1 MSDRSSH
8 NKRIAKNTLFLYL
21 RMGLVLVVS
30 LFSTRVVLQA
40 LDIED
45 YGINNVVSGF
55 VTMFAFLNTSMSNG
69 VQRFYNFSLGRKN
82 GYSIKDVYNTALQ
95 IQAILAVTL
104 LVPLETFGMW
114 YIHTQ
119 MVIPIDRFA
128 AAQWVF
134 QFSVLSLVLLVL
146 QIPYSAAI
154 MAYEKMDYYA
164 YLSIFDV
171 LAKLGIAYIIKY
183 TTFDKL
189 ILYGALNML
198 VSLICFFLYYGYAK
212 SHFQDLKS
220 DFIIRKQLF
229 KPMLY
234 FSGWN
239 GFGSFAYMIK
249 SQGLNMLLNVFFGPV
264 VNAARGVSNMAM
276 SAIQGFQSNI
286 VIAFRPQ
293 LIQSYATGDNERVL
307 KLFYNLSKVSFIL
320 LAMLSIPVIIE
331 IEYILHLWLGDTI
344 PDYTDSYT
352 VKKGDLFYKAR
363 IFENNRHRTYNEM
376 FHISLNNRGIV
387 RTQRYSFPGYPC
399 LYLGSTI
406 YSCWEEMDQPK
417 FDDMMVSQF
426 TASRDF
432 LLFDLRKPNQLDF
445 EQNLEKTL
453 VRLPMVI
460 ACSLRVKHQ
469 KDNYKPE
476 YIIPQL
482 LIEYIIEQNRNL
494 YNNEGKDLCEL
505 QIGVIYTSSRINN
518 DMEFPKRV
526 FDNIAIPVFNTDGE
540 YCQVL
545 ASCFSWTDPT
555 CYEYENLKKRFE
567 PRIFHIDNDREEE
580 NYKCSKMGELEE
592 RLSSFEKKAF
602 LHSVFTRTSIVL
614 NQSGDPEDNGIL
626 CNTQYTIT

>member
-1 MSDRSSH
+1 MNTNDLISEIDKIIPVKERTDNFPKDVH
-8 NKRIAKNTLFLYL
+8 DILEAYKNIINKIDVSITSQYSEWKNTINTIKNINRAINGCIDSYYK
-21 RMGLVLVVS
+21 GLHS
-30 LFSTRVVLQA
+30 KA
-40 LDIED
+40 
-45 YGINNVVSGF
+45 YGV
-55 VTMFAFLNTSMSNG
+55 
-69 VQRFYNFSLGRKN
+69 
-82 GYSIKDVYNTALQ
+82 IK
-95 IQAILAVTL
+95 
-104 LVPLETFGMW
+104 
-114 YIHTQ
+114 
-119 MVIPIDRFA
+119 
-128 AAQWVF
+128 
-134 QFSVLSLVLLVL
+134 
-146 QIPYSAAI
+146 
-154 MAYEKMDYYA
+154 
-164 YLSIFDV
+164 
-171 LAKLGIAYIIKY
+171 
-183 TTFDKL
+183 
-189 ILYGALNML
+189 
-198 VSLICFFLYYGYAK
+198 
-212 SHFQDLKS
+212 
-220 DFIIRKQLF
+220 
-229 KPMLY
+229 
-234 FSGWN
+234 
-239 GFGSFAYMIK
+239 
-249 SQGLNMLLNVFFGPV
+249 
-264 VNAARGVSNMAM
+264 
-276 SAIQGFQSNI
+276 
-286 VIAFRPQ
+286 
-293 LIQSYATGDNERVL
+293 
-307 KLFYNLSKVSFIL
+307 
-320 LAMLSIPVIIE
+320 
-331 IEYILHLWLGDTI
+331 EYILPLILAH
-344 PDYTDSYT
+344 TDSYT

>member
-1 MSDRSSH
+1 
-8 NKRIAKNTLFLYL
+8 
-21 RMGLVLVVS
+21 MGLVLMVS

-55 VTMFAFLNTSMSNG
+55 VTMFAFLNTSMSNA

-95 IQAILAVTL
+95 IQGILVVTL

-171 LAKLGIAYIIKY
+171 LAKLGIAYVIKY

-189 ILYGALNML
+189 ILYGAFNML

-212 SHFQDLKS
+212 CHFQDLKS

-229 KPMLY
+229 KPMLF

-239 GFGSFAYMIK
+239 GLGSFAYMIK

-307 KLFYNLSKVSFIL
+307 KLFYSLSKVSFIL

-344 PDYTDSYT
+344 PDYTIPFTILVLVNMVIS
-352 VKKGDLFYKAR
+352 
-363 IFENNRHRTYNEM
+363 
-376 FHISLNNRGIV
+376 SLN
-387 RTQRYSFPGYPC
+387 TP
-399 LYLGSTI
+399 
-406 YSCWEEMDQPK
+406 
-417 FDDMMVSQF
+417 VSQIVHA
-426 TASRDF
+426 TGKMKNYQIGTCLMVCTILPVSWVF
-432 LLFDLRKPNQLDF
+432 LKLGFDPVAVYWVSLIITIVNQLVC
-445 EQNLEKTL
+445 NLLLKKVYPYSLKEYCRKVIIPCVVFVIL
-453 VRLPMVI
+453 VPLLPFAITMIFPVSFLRLLLTGAISVLI
-460 ACSLRVKHQ
+460 SITVSYFLVL
-469 KDNYKPE
+469 DKPE
-476 YIIPQL
+476 RTMFLNFIKRKDDKRII
-482 LIEYIIEQNRNL
+482 
-494 YNNEGKDLCEL
+494 D
-505 QIGVIYTSSRINN
+505 
-518 DMEFPKRV
+518 
-526 FDNIAIPVFNTDGE
+526 
-540 YCQVL
+540 
-545 ASCFSWTDPT
+545 
-555 CYEYENLKKRFE
+555 
-567 PRIFHIDNDREEE
+567 
-580 NYKCSKMGELEE
+580 
-592 RLSSFEKKAF
+592 
-602 LHSVFTRTSIVL
+602 
-614 NQSGDPEDNGIL
+614 
-626 CNTQYTIT
+626 

>member
-1 MSDRSSH
+1 MDVYRLFKLMSDRSSH

-212 SHFQDLKS
+212 FHFQDLKS

-344 PDYTDSYT
+344 PDYTIPFTILVLVNMVIS
-352 VKKGDLFYKAR
+352 
-363 IFENNRHRTYNEM
+363 
-376 FHISLNNRGIV
+376 SLN
-387 RTQRYSFPGYPC
+387 TP
-399 LYLGSTI
+399 
-406 YSCWEEMDQPK
+406 
-417 FDDMMVSQF
+417 VSQVVHA
-426 TASRDF
+426 TGKMKNYQIGTCLMVCSILPVSWVF
-432 LLFDLRKPNQLDF
+432 LKLGFDPVAVYWVSLIITIINQFVCNLLLKKVYPYSLKEYCRK
-445 EQNLEKTL
+445 
-453 VRLPMVI
+453 V
-460 ACSLRVKHQ
+460 
-469 KDNYKPE
+469 
-476 YIIPQL
+476 IIPCVAFVILVPL
-482 LIEYIIEQNRNL
+482 LPLAITMIFPVSFLRLLLTGAISVLISITVSYILVLDKSERTMLLNFIKR
-494 YNNEGKDLCEL
+494 KDDK
-505 QIGVIYTSSRINN
+505 RI
-518 DMEFPKRV
+518 
-526 FDNIAIPVFNTDGE
+526 
-540 YCQVL
+540 
-545 ASCFSWTDPT
+545 
-555 CYEYENLKKRFE
+555 
-567 PRIFHIDNDREEE
+567 ID
-580 NYKCSKMGELEE
+580 
-592 RLSSFEKKAF
+592 
-602 LHSVFTRTSIVL
+602 
-614 NQSGDPEDNGIL
+614 
-626 CNTQYTIT
+626 